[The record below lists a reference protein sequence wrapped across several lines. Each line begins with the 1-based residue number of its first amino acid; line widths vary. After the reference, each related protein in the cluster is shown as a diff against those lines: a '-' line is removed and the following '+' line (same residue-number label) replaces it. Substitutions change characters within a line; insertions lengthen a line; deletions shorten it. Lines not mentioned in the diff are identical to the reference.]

1 MGHGA
6 WWLLVIGYWLLVIG
20 YWLLVI
26 GYWLLVIGYWLLVI
40 RHSSFVIRHS
50 SFVIRH
56 GIRRRLKPRLH
67 KRNLPPQVEHR
78 TAVETARSSKQL
90 EW

>member
-6 WWLLVIGYWLLVIG
+6 WGMGHWLLVIGYWLLVIG

-26 GYWLLVIGYWLLVI
+26 GYWLLVIGYWLLVT
-40 RHSSFVIRHS
+40 